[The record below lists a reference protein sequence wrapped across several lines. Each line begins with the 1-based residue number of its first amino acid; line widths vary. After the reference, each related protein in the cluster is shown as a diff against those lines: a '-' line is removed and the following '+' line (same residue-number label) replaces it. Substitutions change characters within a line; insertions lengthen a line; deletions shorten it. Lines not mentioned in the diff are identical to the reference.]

1 MGNVH
6 LVTGYAGYEHITA
19 ADQGAYNAAM
29 IGRGQYVLGTGK
41 KLAATAVTN
50 NQVRVYD
57 GDIMMQGRYIRL
69 NEGAFVDLVIENGSQ
84 GFMRNDLIVARYTKD
99 AQTGVED
106 VNLVVIQGT
115 ASASSPVD
123 PDHVVGDII
132 NNHDI
137 LNEMPL
143 YRVPIDGLAVQEL
156 VPLFTAA
163 NRSIQDVIA
172 DMDRINKMNP
182 DALLRSGGTMRGSLI
197 LASDPAEDQEA
208 ATKIYVDT
216 AIKSAIDVAIGGD
229 Y

>member
-29 IGRGQYVLGTGK
+29 IGSGQYVLGTGK

-123 PDHVVGDII
+123 PDHIVGDII

-137 LNEMPL
+137 LNDMPL

-172 DMDRINKMNP
+172 DMDRINEMNP

-197 LASDPAEDQEA
+197 LASDPAEDLEA